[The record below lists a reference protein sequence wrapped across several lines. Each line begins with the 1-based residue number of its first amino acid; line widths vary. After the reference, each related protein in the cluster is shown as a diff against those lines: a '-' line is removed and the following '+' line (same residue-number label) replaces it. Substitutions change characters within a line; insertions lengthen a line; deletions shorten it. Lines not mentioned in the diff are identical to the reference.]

1 MSRLS
6 PRGLPALA
14 LVAALWAGRPASA
27 HAQAS
32 YEQLQAL
39 SGVLNYIRLNYV
51 DSVTYQSMV
60 HSAIDGILTS
70 LDPHSY
76 FISRADW
83 ERKSALERGELA
95 GTGIILEEVDS
106 TATVLAI
113 YPGSPADKAGVQPG
127 DRITAVGDTI
137 VAGEG
142 AKSIELK
149 LAGEKGS
156 KVRVRLERG
165 SRLEPDTLSLTLKRG
180 LLKVRYVS
188 SVTMLDS
195 MTGYVR
201 LEEFGSK
208 AADEVE
214 DAIRQLQKKKARQVI
229 LDLRANPGGIVDE
242 SVEIASM
249 FLPKGTL
256 VFRAEGRKQAVNEEF
271 RTKKD
276 GRFLD
281 LPLAI
286 LVNSHS
292 ASASEALAGSLQDHD
307 RALIV
312 GRRSFGK
319 ALMQT
324 GFPVMPTGDVVVLTI
339 GRIYT
344 PSGRIIQRR
353 YRGLGEEQY
362 RSFAGRSG
370 AAEDTLEVFHT
381 DHGRA
386 VRGGGGIAPDVPVA
400 AGTSMPLWW
409 TAAEDSGFAEAVAD
423 SVAATLPE
431 GQAGFEAWSANPD
444 RWLAT
449 LVPPYLER
457 TRSRLGVRAVT
468 TPDLE
473 RAIAWRLARRAAEVR
488 WGEQSAWEL
497 MLRHDGDIRAAIE
510 HFPNARALLGPPQ

>member
-1 MSRLS
+1 MPRLIPPS
-6 PRGLPALA
+6 LPALA
-14 LVAALWAGRPASA
+14 MVAVLLAAQPAPA
-27 HAQAS
+27 RAQAS

-51 DSVTYQSMV
+51 DTVTYQAMV

-95 GTGIILEEVDS
+95 TTGIVLEEVDS
-106 TATVLAI
+106 TATVLAV
-113 YPGSPADKAGVQPG
+113 YPGSPADRAGVQPG
-127 DRITAVGDTI
+127 DRVTAVGDTI

-165 SRLEPDTLSLTLKRG
+165 SRLEPDTVSLTLKRG
-180 LLKVRYVS
+180 FFKARYVS
-188 SVTMLDS
+188 SVLMVDS
-195 MTGYVR
+195 ITGYVR

-214 DAIRQLQKKKARQVI
+214 NALRQLQKKKARQVI
-229 LDLRANPGGIVDE
+229 LDLRSNPGGIVDE

-249 FLPKGTL
+249 FLPKGAV

-276 GRFLD
+276 GRFRD
-281 LPLAI
+281 LPLAVLI
-286 LVNSHS
+286 NSHS

-353 YRGLGEEQY
+353 YRGLGEAQY

-370 AAEDTLEVFHT
+370 AAEDTMELFHT
-381 DHGRA
+381 DHGRP
-386 VRGGGGIAPDVPVA
+386 VRGGGGIAPDVPVGVA
-400 AGTSMPLWW
+400 LAMPRWW
-409 TAAEDSGFAEAVAD
+409 TVAADSGFAEAVAD

-431 GQAGFEAWSANPD
+431 GPAGLDAWASSPD
-444 RWLAT
+444 RWLSA
-449 LVPPYLER
+449 LVPPYLAR
-457 TRSRLGVRAVT
+457 TRTRLGVQAET
-468 TPDLE
+468 TPELE
-473 RAIAWRLARRAAEVR
+473 RVLAWQLARRAAEVR
-488 WGEQSAWEL
+488 WGEEAAWSL
-497 MLRHDGDIRAAIE
+497 GLRYDRDVQAAIE
-510 HFPNARALLGPPQ
+510 HFPNAGALLGPPE